1 MKPNTYLLMAV
12 ALLLSVG
19 AIGCAAQKTY
29 IGAGSGFVGSTLN
42 APQDQSMIDGFVKSC
57 MDQKAAAEAK
67 GLTCHPRPRDG
78 YVVTQPCQLIVD
90 NYPNSNQWFADSE
103 AVCW

>member
-12 ALLLSVG
+12 ALLLSVVT
-19 AIGCAAQKTY
+19 IGCAPQKTY
-29 IGAGSGFVGSTLN
+29 IGAGSGFNTELS
-42 APQDQSMIDGFVKSC
+42 QIQKDGFVKTC

-67 GLTCHPRPRDG
+67 GLTCRNRPDDPN
-78 YVVTQPCQLIVD
+78 TLPCQLVAGQ
-90 NYPNSNQWFADSE
+90 YPNSNAWFARAE